1 MDDGDGNKY
10 MQAITSI
17 EDSKYS
23 HCHLVDD
30 VSLKQPPHST
40 QYASSAGSISLNG
53 GNGGGVG
60 CHSGGDEVAGDSMTT
75 VIKSE
80 EGVSH
85 SYVLPPFMH

>member
-1 MDDGDGNKY
+1 

-40 QYASSAGSISLNG
+40 QYSASSITL
-53 GNGGGVG
+53 GGVVS
-60 CHSGGDEVAGDSMTT
+60 CHQPGGEEVAGDNMTT

-80 EGVSH
+80 DGVSH